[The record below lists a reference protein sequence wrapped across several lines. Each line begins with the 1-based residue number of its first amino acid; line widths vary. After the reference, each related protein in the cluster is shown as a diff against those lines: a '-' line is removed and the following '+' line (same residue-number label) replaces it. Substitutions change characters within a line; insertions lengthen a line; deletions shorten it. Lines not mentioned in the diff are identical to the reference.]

1 MHPMGMAIGD
11 FSGQMNSYTSLK
23 RKLFGALGSS
33 ITTITTIQGDPNE
46 QNNPIGTGSPS
57 HFHHCSTTALPFGR
71 RHIELMHVEIGK
83 AMEVTIDQEDSL
95 VGVTQRYP
103 PSQPPPRNMAII
115 RP

>member
-1 MHPMGMAIGD
+1 MGMAIGD

-33 ITTITTIQGDPNE
+33 ITTITTIQGDSNE
-46 QNNPIGTGSPS
+46 LKNPIGTGSPW

-95 VGVTQRYP
+95 WESNFRYP
-103 PSQPPPRNMAII
+103 PPPSHPQEIW
-115 RP
+115 P